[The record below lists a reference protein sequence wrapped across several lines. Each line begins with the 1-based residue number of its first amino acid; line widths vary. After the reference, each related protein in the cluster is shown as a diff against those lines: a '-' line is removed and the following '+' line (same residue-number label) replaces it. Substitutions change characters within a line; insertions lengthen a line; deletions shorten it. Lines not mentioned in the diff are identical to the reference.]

1 MKQFLFLTT
10 VTLLIVLSYK
20 KKRKSRTQLIFT
32 TYFHNFKIKILSMQ
46 LQKQEFVN
54 SILGLVDHETQA
66 PIEATFSNIELTSSD
81 TAIFTAD
88 SDVDADG
95 TIDIVGV
102 APGTATL
109 GVKADVKYI
118 DGKTGEE
125 VTASKEATIDVTITE
140 PLIDAETTDLVVSF
154 SAPKP
159 VPVV

>member
-1 MKQFLFLTT
+1 
-10 VTLLIVLSYK
+10 
-20 KKRKSRTQLIFT
+20 
-32 TYFHNFKIKILSMQ
+32 MQ